1 MSKRD
6 RAYAQA
12 EERWLDLVSSS
23 SGIVPQSVAAP
34 GPLGVEVA
42 DEERPHLSR
51 EQIANEQQLLDPA
64 VDSLLHIISDD
75 SEICSLISSDG
86 TDFHGWLDQDD
97 VDTTEETVG
106 HDVYGLCR
114 TMQSQAED
122 LQATNYSA
130 CTPPKRPRMSCEIIE
145 INDSP
150 EAATDSGVVF
160 MQSVSTNPGVLL
172 TNGSLVDARLFE
184 ILPHSEEQALEMVD
198 PSSAEQCVVYEDVDG
213 EIVLAE
219 EHCCEIIVS
228 TQNEQAFLMSGNGAL
243 IRHHLNGSGYIDGV
257 AGDEDEEGTHM
268 EAGNNVYLSDA
279 ALDQPMVHHHELVE
293 GDGLEDEEA
302 HNDNDNENDANFVD
316 DTPLEEE
323 RPDICQVYDHELEDH
338 DNEGE
343 EEDEIQ
349 QGHHHHQLHLEQE
362 LPLEHVPEMDTEQSQ
377 QPIVISDMEE
387 EEQPEPEPEAEH
399 SSPTQFPN
407 SSSSTPNGSD
417 NYADFNLGLGDED
430 RPRKIHPAKRKYPPL
445 LKNTLFSEA
454 MDRRLATICQAQP
467 QMSLS
472 EKVETWETATTHDCE
487 AVEDVENFQA
497 TFEQHEASIP
507 HQRHSFNEFC
517 ETLVRNMEKVSRQFM
532 HSPAQS
538 AVDQD
543 QASASQGTSAPEK
556 PPIQRRQL
564 HVLPTEDTIILDE
577 DDEDDCYEVGG
588 DNPSVAT
595 LTPEAELQ
603 ALSSEQEEQQQ
614 QQLLE
619 DFKMVPDMKTIQTQ
633 TSVQRLA
640 TKETSTADLAPLAV
654 ASVSTASAESP
665 APAVALAAMPAAIAI
680 NSTETEVDRELAD
693 VVLGLMRKNVTK
705 RHKELLL
712 EEQQHSRYRESPN
725 PPSDVSLSLRV
736 GQNADAF
743 GDCPNDAMFYEQ
755 QEFCNYL
762 GLTEM
767 STANA
772 VATAMRE
779 LANSTVARR
788 SLRVRPQEQLDRMRC
803 DVRGKRKKRKQQ
815 LQQLVALN
823 TSSEQSTEE
832 QAAALVAEEQR
843 QSTQAYDQYYEA
855 QGDHP
860 ISSDAEDEGAADG
873 EADDRC
879 SKSELVEAAFAQV
892 YAAVTPTQDQLLET
906 VQQQHHQPEKDTRCS
921 KSELVEAAFAQV
933 YAAAAPAREELLEC
947 MQKRLRQ
954 ARETKPSIYI
964 VQSMSNAPPVALPV
978 AQPTPRAPTRTRT
991 LTPSPTRNVETAGY
1005 GGPRPS
1011 VESSSPDRSR
1021 QLKHNPKPT
1030 KNQAQTSKTPR
1041 KSQAESKKPRTSVGA
1056 SSPTKAGAPA
1066 RTRDLVTRSTTHMNS
1081 KLLRNR
1087 KVSLLKSYALSDA
1100 DAQGRGKRL
1109 SGGTAAGAAPKKSA
1123 KGSAKKATEATET
1136 LDKKLPEQHRLE
1148 QQQTTAAAP
1157 PHSPKKTVGKVT
1169 NAVVGDAG
1177 GNRPKSYRRA
1187 RAHTMPGAGVSVQT
1201 AAGPLPFA
1209 QFPSSLHVT
1218 ADPHQIKALMD
1229 DSQEFFAK
1237 HARTSPA
1244 KDLVGRYLL
1253 SARQFAQPQE
1263 PLLEQQQLYMQ
1274 ANPPSYSQYMQTNNS
1289 NYAQYASLAKP
1300 VLVYPPP
1307 RGSDIGQKEREKDIH
1322 FSRRRPSQQ
1331 TDNAGSYTDINRTLP
1346 PGSMVRLCDGSRMLS
1361 NPLAGKHGKVLY
1373 IYYELDQL
1381 IVLQEHCV
1389 SFWKYSK
1396 VFNVLH
1402 KPRTPSS
1409 AQENKASTHSILPGQ
1424 GTESKATESE
1434 HSYAEEDFERGPRWV
1449 NLGKLRRIT
1458 NDNEVFAPFGNR
1470 LCVHNSTPV
1479 YVEMRCHPLD
1489 HHKREVTL
1497 TSLHVNVYYYCEEE
1511 LRPKMHSVHL
1521 DAVSCDG
1528 SHVIFTSIAESRYFV
1543 VAWQQEVVM
1552 GKPRSGICKYSLTP
1566 TLDTLASI
1574 REFKQLRHELKH
1586 IECLTEDRL
1595 IGYGLTRI
1603 TIWDHRSGDTLMN
1616 YDLCCPLGRTLATMH
1631 YPSFEMDQ
1639 SSMLVLYQHI
1649 ESQEQLDKPSE
1660 VHVIACELSHATPS
1674 HRLLQVHRLPTPQ
1687 FNEQI
1692 QAVNTG
1698 DHLILKA
1705 GTGEEI
1711 WISSADPRQLTYVA
1725 PQANGSQRFY
1735 ARHKSQVIELSPRTL
1750 TVDSIANHMLQLAV
1764 QQQQQIMNSSQS
1776 TMSASGTASIQSM
1789 PVPV

>member
-12 EERWLDLVSSS
+12 EDRWLSVVLST
-23 SGIVPQSVAAP
+23 SGIVERP
-34 GPLGVEVA
+34 GPLGEEVD
-42 DEERPHLSR
+42 DEERAHFSR
-51 EQIANEQQLLDPA
+51 EQTANEQQLLDPA
-64 VDSLLHIISDD
+64 VDSLLHVISDD
-75 SEICSLISSDG
+75 SEICSLISSSDG
-86 TDFHGWLDQDD
+86 TDFQGWPDQDEPSA
-97 VDTTEETVG
+97 VEAVEQQL
-106 HDVYGLCR
+106 VYGLCR

-122 LQATNYSA
+122 LQSASYSA
-130 CTPPKRPRMSCEIIE
+130 YTPPKRPRMSDEIIE

-172 TNGSLVDARLFE
+172 TNGSLVDSHLTEVFE
-184 ILPHSEEQALEMVD
+184 ILPHTEEQALQMVD
-198 PSSAEQCVVYEDVDG
+198 PNVEQCVVYEDVDG
-213 EIVLAE
+213 EIVLTE

-228 TQNEQAFLMSGNGAL
+228 TQNEQELPRAFLMSGHGAL
-243 IRHHLNGSGYIDGV
+243 LRHNLNGSGYIDGV
-257 AGDEDEEGTHM
+257 AGDEDEEETRM

-279 ALDQPMVHHHELVE
+279 ALDQPVVHHHELVE
-293 GDGLEDEEA
+293 EDEVEDEEA
-302 HNDNDNENDANFVD
+302 HNDNDNENANFVD
-316 DTPLEEE
+316 DSPLEEE

-338 DNEGE
+338 DNEVD

-349 QGHHHHQLHLEQE
+349 QGHHHHHQLHLEQE

-377 QPIVISDMEE
+377 QPIVISDIEE

-417 NYADFNLGLGDED
+417 NYHYDDDLGDDD
-430 RPRKIHPAKRKYPPL
+430 RPRKMHPAKRKYPL
-445 LKNTLFSEA
+445 LKNTLFSEG

-497 TFEQHEASIP
+497 TFEQHEASKDHKQETFI
-507 HQRHSFNEFC
+507 EFR
-517 ETLVRNMEKVSRQFM
+517 ETLARNMEKISRQLM
-532 HSPAQS
+532 QSPDESPA
-538 AVDQD
+538 D
-543 QASASQGTSAPEK
+543 QASASLGTSAPEK
-556 PPIQRRQL
+556 QPIQRRQL
-564 HVLPTEDTIILDE
+564 NVLPTEDTIILD
-577 DDEDDCYEVGG
+577 DDEDDCYEVGR
-588 DNPSVAT
+588 DNPSVIT
-595 LTPEAELQ
+595 LTPEDELP
-603 ALSSEQEEQQQ
+603 ALNSQEEQQQ
-614 QQLLE
+614 E
-619 DFKMVPDMKTIQTQ
+619 DFKMAPDMKTIQTQ

-654 ASVSTASAESP
+654 ASVSTASAESAAAAG
-665 APAVALAAMPAAIAI
+665 APEVQGMNAMPVAMI
-680 NSTETEVDRELAD
+680 STETESDCKLAN
-693 VVLGLMRKNVTK
+693 VVFGMMRKGGKK
-705 RHKELLL
+705 RQQMLLL
-712 EEQQHSRYRESPN
+712 EQHQQKHPRYQEQHPH
-725 PPSDVSLSLRV
+725 PTSDVSHSMRTE
-736 GQNADAF
+736 QNDAAF

-767 STANA
+767 STAHA

-779 LANSTVARR
+779 LANSTMARR
-788 SLRVRPQEQLDRMRC
+788 SLRVRTQEQLDRMRT
-803 DVRGKRKKRKQQ
+803 DVRGRRKVRKQH
-815 LQQLVALN
+815 
-823 TSSEQSTEE
+823 SEQSTEG
-832 QAAALVAEEQR
+832 QAAAAATEEQR
-843 QSTQAYDQYYEA
+843 QSTQTYDQYYEA
-855 QGDHP
+855 QGDRP
-860 ISSDAEDEGAADG
+860 IASEDEAEDGDADNS
-873 EADDRC
+873 C

-892 YAAVTPTQDQLLET
+892 HAAATPTQGQLPET
-906 VQQQHHQPEKDTRCS
+906 VQQQKQEDNRCS
-921 KSELVEAAFAQV
+921 KSELVEAAFAKV
-933 YAAAAPAREELLEC
+933 YAAAAPAREDLLES

-964 VQSMSNAPPVALPV
+964 VQSMSNAPPVSLPVELPV
-978 AQPTPRAPTRTRT
+978 ALPGPRTR
-991 LTPSPTRNVETAGY
+991 TPSPTRHVETANY

-1011 VESSSPDRSR
+1011 LESSSPYRS
-1021 QLKHNPKPT
+1021 QTKHNRRPT
-1030 KNQAQTSKTPR
+1030 KTQAQASKTPR
-1041 KSQAESKKPRTSVGA
+1041 KSQAESRKPRASVGA
-1056 SSPTKAGAPA
+1056 SSPTKAV
-1066 RTRDLVTRSTTHMNS
+1066 RDLVTRSTTHMNS

-1100 DAQGRGKRL
+1100 DAGRGKRL
-1109 SGGTAAGAAPKKSA
+1109 SGGNARGTSAKKSA
-1123 KGSAKKATEATET
+1123 KGAKKLTAEAAEA
-1136 LDKKLPEQHRLE
+1136 LEKMSPEQHRLK
-1148 QQQTTAAAP
+1148 QQQTAASP
-1157 PHSPKKTVGKVT
+1157 PKSPTKTSGKGA
-1169 NAVVGDAG
+1169 NALLGDAG
-1177 GNRPKSYRRA
+1177 GKLPKSHRRA
-1187 RAHTMPGAGVSVQT
+1187 RAHTMPGPGASVPKS
-1201 AAGPLPFA
+1201 AFKPFPVD
-1209 QFPSSLHVT
+1209 QFPSSLHVP
-1218 ADPHQIKALMD
+1218 ADPPHIKALMEG
-1229 DSQEFFAK
+1229 SQKFLEK
-1237 HARTSPA
+1237 HTRTSPA
-1244 KDLVGRYLL
+1244 KDLVDEYSFSVRMC
-1253 SARQFAQPQE
+1253 ARQQE
-1263 PLLEQQQLYMQ
+1263 PLLDQQIQLQQHFMQ
-1274 ANPPSYSQYMQTNNS
+1274 DYPPYSQYTNS
-1289 NYAQYASLAKP
+1289 SSYSHAHGQYAPLAKP
-1300 VLVYPPP
+1300 VLLLPPLS
-1307 RGSDIGQKEREKDIH
+1307 RTEAGHKASEQDLH

-1331 TDNAGSYTDINRTLP
+1331 AEKAGVAGSYMDINHTLP
-1346 PGSMVRLCDGSRMLS
+1346 PGGMLRLSDGSRMLS

-1381 IVLQEHCV
+1381 IVLQEHRV

-1402 KPRTPSS
+1402 KPHTPYSTS
-1409 AQENKASTHSILPGQ
+1409 ASENRAASHSALPGQ
-1424 GTESKATESE
+1424 DEPKVTESE
-1434 HSYAEEDFERGPRWV
+1434 HSHTYEDFERGPRWV

-1458 NDNEVFAPFGNR
+1458 NDNEIFAPFGNR

-1479 YVEMRCHPLD
+1479 YLEMRCHPLD

-1497 TSLHVNVYYYCEEE
+1497 TSLYVNVYYYCEEE

-1543 VAWQQEVVM
+1543 MAWQQEVVM

-1616 YDLCCPLGRTLATMH
+1616 YDLGCPLGHSLAAMH
-1631 YPSFEMDQ
+1631 YPSFDMDQ

-1649 ESQEQLDKPSE
+1649 ESQQSDKPSE
-1660 VHVIACELSHATPS
+1660 MHVIACELSHATPS

-1687 FNEQI
+1687 FNEHI

-1698 DHLILKA
+1698 DHLIIKA
-1705 GTGEEI
+1705 ATGEEI

-1725 PQANGSQRFY
+1725 PQGNGSQRFY
-1735 ARHKSQVIELSPRTL
+1735 ARHKSQVIEMAPRTL

-1764 QQQQQIMNSSQS
+1764 QQQQQMMNSSQS
-1776 TMSASGTASIQSM
+1776 TMPAFATSSASIQSM

>member
-1 MSKRD
+1 MSRRD

-12 EERWLDLVSSS
+12 EERWLDIIASRGGVSVEQAQV
-23 SGIVPQSVAAP
+23 GP
-34 GPLGVEVA
+34 GPLGVEA
-42 DEERPHLSR
+42 ANEERAHFSR
-51 EQIANEQQLLDPA
+51 EHNANEQQLLDPA
-64 VDSLLHIISDD
+64 VDSLLHVISDD

-86 TDFHGWLDQDD
+86 TEFHGWPDKDD
-97 VDTTEETVG
+97 PSTVENVDHG
-106 HDVYGLCR
+106 VYGLIR
-114 TMQSQAED
+114 TISQSQGED
-122 LQATNYSA
+122 LQAAHYSA
-130 CTPPKRPRMSCEIIE
+130 CTPPKRARMSCEIIE

-172 TNGSLVDARLFE
+172 TNGSLVDSHLFE

-198 PSSAEQCVVYEDVDG
+198 PSGTEQCVVYEDVDG

-228 TQNEQAFLMSGNGAL
+228 TQNEQAYLMSGNGAL
-243 IRHHLNGSGYIDGV
+243 LRHHLNGSGYIDGV
-257 AGDEDEEGTHM
+257 AGDEDEEETRM

-293 GDGLEDEEA
+293 EDEGEDEEA
-302 HNDNDNENDANFVD
+302 HNDNEHENANFVD

-343 EEDEIQ
+343 EEDNIQ
-349 QGHHHHQLHLEQE
+349 QDHHHHQLPLEQE
-362 LPLEHVPEMDTEQSQ
+362 LPLEHVPEMDAE
-377 QPIVISDMEE
+377 QPIVISDIE
-387 EEQPEPEPEAEH
+387 EEQPEH

-417 NYADFNLGLGDED
+417 NYDYDDDLGLGEDD
-430 RPRKIHPAKRKYPPL
+430 RPRKMQPAKRKYPPL
-445 LKNTLFSEA
+445 LKNTLFAEA

-472 EKVETWETATTHDCE
+472 EKVATWEMATTHDCE

-497 TFEQHEASIP
+497 NFEQHEASMASK
-507 HQRHSFNEFC
+507 HHSFNEFR
-517 ETLVRNMEKVSRQFM
+517 ETLERNMEKINRQFM
-532 HSPAQS
+532 RSPAQS
-538 AVDQD
+538 TVDHG
-543 QASASQGTSAPEK
+543 QASPSQGTSAQEK
-556 PPIQRRQL
+556 PLIQRRQL
-564 HVLPTEDTIILDE
+564 HVLHTEDTIVLD

-588 DNPSVAT
+588 DNPSVVT
-595 LTPEAELQ
+595 LTPEVELQ
-603 ALSSEQEEQQQ
+603 ALTSEQEEELQQQ
-614 QQLLE
+614 QE
-619 DFKMVPDMKTIQTQ
+619 EKEEEPKIVPDMKTIQTQ

-640 TKETSTADLAPLAV
+640 TKETSTADLAPLPV
-654 ASVSTASAESP
+654 ASVTTASAESP
-665 APAVALAAMPAAIAI
+665 APAAAPEAQGMNDMPPAII
-680 NSTETEVDRELAD
+680 STETAADRELVD
-693 VVLGLMRKNVTK
+693 VVFGMMGKKVTK
-705 RHKELLL
+705 QQQELLL
-712 EEQQHSRYRESPN
+712 EQQHSRFQESLL
-725 PPSDVSLSLRV
+725 PPFDVSHGMRAGL
-736 GQNADAF
+736 NAVAF

-788 SLRVRPQEQLDRMRC
+788 SLRVRPQEQLDRMRS
-803 DVRGKRKKRKQQ
+803 DVRGKRKERKQQ
-815 LQQLVALN
+815 LQQLQQNVALN

-832 QAAALVAEEQR
+832 QGTAAAAEEQR
-843 QSTQAYDQYYEA
+843 QSTHEYDQYYGA

-860 ISSDAEDEGAADG
+860 VASDAEDQESEDKNADN
-873 EADDRC
+873 RC
-879 SKSELVEAAFAQV
+879 LKSDLVDVQVFAQI
-892 YAAVTPTQDQLLET
+892 YAAPTPTQDQLVET
-906 VQQQHHQPEKDTRCS
+906 LQQQNLKRAEDNR
-921 KSELVEAAFAQV
+921 SEVV
-933 YAAAAPAREELLEC
+933 RLEC

-954 ARETKPSIYI
+954 ARESKPSIYI
-964 VQSMSNAPPVALPV
+964 VEAMSNAPPEVLPESSPK
-978 AQPTPRAPTRTRT
+978 QRARART
-991 LTPSPTRNVETAGY
+991 LTSSPTRIVETTSY
-1005 GGPRPS
+1005 DGPRPS
-1011 VESSSPDRSR
+1011 LESSSPDRS
-1021 QLKHNPKPT
+1021 QLKYNPKLT
-1030 KNQAQTSKTPR
+1030 KNQAQTSKAPR
-1041 KSQAESKKPRTSVGA
+1041 KSQPESKKPRTSTGA
-1056 SSPTKAGAPA
+1056 ATTTKTGAPA
-1066 RTRDLVTRSTTHMNS
+1066 RIRDLVTRSTTHMNS

-1087 KVSLLKSYALSDA
+1087 KVNLLKSYALTDA
-1100 DAQGRGKRL
+1100 AAQGKGKRL
-1109 SGGTAAGAAPKKSA
+1109 SGGTAARAAAKQSA
-1123 KGSAKKATEATET
+1123 KGNAKKPPEPTNTQE
-1136 LDKKLPEQHRLE
+1136 KKLPQQHRLE
-1148 QQQTTAAAP
+1148 QQQTAPATPPHTPTKTAARA
-1157 PHSPKKTVGKVT
+1157 T
-1169 NAVVGDAG
+1169 NALTVDAG
-1177 GNRPKSYRRA
+1177 VTLPKSTRRA
-1187 RAHTMPGAGVSVQT
+1187 RAQTLPEAGTKASVQI
-1201 AAGPLPFA
+1201 AAGPLPA
-1209 QFPSSLHVT
+1209 AHLSSSMHVT
-1218 ADPHQIKALMD
+1218 ADPLQIHGLMD
-1229 DSQEFFAK
+1229 DSQGFFEN
-1237 HARTSPA
+1237 HAPISPA
-1244 KDLVGRYLL
+1244 KDLVGRYML
-1253 SARQFAQPQE
+1253 SARQFAKQQEPQE
-1263 PLLEQQQLYMQ
+1263 LYMQ
-1274 ANPPSYSQYMQTNNS
+1274 ANPSGYSQYSQTNSS
-1289 NYAQYASLAKP
+1289 NYAHAHAQAQAQYASVAKP
-1300 VLVYPPP
+1300 ALIYPPMC
-1307 RGSDIGQKEREKDIH
+1307 RAEVGKKEPEKEPH

-1331 TDNAGSYTDINRTLP
+1331 TETSGLYTEINRALP
-1346 PGSMVRLCDGSRMLS
+1346 PGGMVRLSDGSRMLS

-1402 KPRTPSS
+1402 KPRRPNSS
-1409 AQENKASTHSILPGQ
+1409 AAKETGASTHSILPGGQ
-1424 GTESKATESE
+1424 GTEPRATESE
-1434 HSYAEEDFERGPRWV
+1434 RSHADEDFERSPRWV

-1458 NDNEVFAPFGNR
+1458 NDTEVFAPFGNR

-1497 TSLHVNVYYYCEEE
+1497 TSLHVNIYYYCEEE

-1528 SHVIFTSIAESRYFV
+1528 SHVIFTSITESRYFV

-1595 IGYGLTRI
+1595 IGYGQTRI

-1616 YDLCCPLGRTLATMH
+1616 YDLCCQLGRSLTAMH
-1631 YPSFEMDQ
+1631 YPSFELDQ
-1639 SSMLVLYQHI
+1639 SSILILYQHI
-1649 ESQEQLDKPSE
+1649 ESQEQSDMPSE
-1660 VHVIACELSHATPS
+1660 VHVIACELSHTTPS
-1674 HRLLQVHRLPTPQ
+1674 HRLLQVHRLPAPQ
-1687 FNEQI
+1687 FNEQL

-1705 GTGEEI
+1705 ITGDEI

-1725 PQANGSQRFY
+1725 PQGNGSLRFY
-1735 ARHKSQVIELSPRTL
+1735 ARHKSQVIEMAPRTL

-1776 TMSASGTASIQSM
+1776 PMSLAASILSM